1 MAKRTKAKK
10 GDIFKIQL
18 GDQEVGFF
26 QYLLL
31 DPADLNSEVIRVF
44 THRVK
49 EGDNYDL
56 EEIVKSKVDFFAHV
70 IIPFGYTTKLWEKI
84 GNVAVE
90 KDLDRPLFR
99 AVFGEKDEF
108 EGTRI
113 LYKKTNKWQVWR
125 AGDPFES
132 RRSLGWITEENRNID
147 IGNVHPPN
155 EIVHKMKTGEYAY
168 PYYT

>member
-1 MAKRTKAKK
+1 MTKNKTAKK
-10 GDIFKIQL
+10 GDIFKVKL
-18 GDQEVGFF
+18 GNDEVGFF

-31 DPADLNSEVIRVF
+31 DPADLISEVIRVF
-44 THRVK
+44 TYRAK
-49 EGDNYDL
+49 EVDNYDL
-56 EEIVKSKVDFFAHV
+56 EDVVQSKVDFFAHV
-70 IIPFGYTTKLWEKI
+70 VILFGYSTNLWEKI
-84 GNVAVE
+84 GNVPLE

-99 AVFGEKDEF
+99 SVFGEKDEF

-113 LYKKTNKWQVWR
+113 LYKKSNKWQVWR

-132 RRSLGWITEENRNID
+132 RRSLGWITEENKDID

-155 EIVHKMKTGEYAY
+155 EIINKMKTGEYTY